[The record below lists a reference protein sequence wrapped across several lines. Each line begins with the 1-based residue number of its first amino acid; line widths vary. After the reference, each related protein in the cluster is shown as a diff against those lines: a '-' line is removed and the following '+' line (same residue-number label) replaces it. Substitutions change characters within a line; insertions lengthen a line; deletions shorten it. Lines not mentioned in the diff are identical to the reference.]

1 MGIKPG
7 NTELTLTVTGNDV
20 LIIIKCLEKDGW
32 EIGTNNRLVRKK
44 IEVPQEANV
53 FADPPSDF
61 IKADPKSEPTTPKHT
76 TRKRT
81 AKAEKSK
88 KTKKRKQW
96 LTKTMKRR
104 LRNLAKDGVT
114 ITEASNITGVPYH
127 SIYLWK
133 EVKSGSVKFAKG
145 KGGRPKK
152 VPPKYK

>member
-1 MGIKPG
+1 MGTGK
-7 NTELTLTVTGNDV
+7 TELTLAVTGSDV
-20 LIIIKCLEKDGW
+20 YIVLQCLEKNGW
-32 EIGTNNRLVRKK
+32 ELGPNNSLVRKK
-44 IEVPQEANV
+44 IEVPQEDNV

-61 IKADPKSEPTTPKHT
+61 IKADPKSEPTMPKHT

-88 KTKKRKQW
+88 KTKKRKRW
-96 LTKTMKRR
+96 LTKSMKQR